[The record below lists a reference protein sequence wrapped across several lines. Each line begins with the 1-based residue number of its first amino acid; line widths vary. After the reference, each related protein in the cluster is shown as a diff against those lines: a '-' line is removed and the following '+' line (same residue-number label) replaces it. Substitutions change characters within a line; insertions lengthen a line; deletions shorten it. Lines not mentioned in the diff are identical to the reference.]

1 MNRLLYLA
9 ILSFILCR
17 DACSQSSAKPDF
29 LPDFHATVEFH
40 YRVLF
45 PDTNQGGK
53 IVAAPGIKRENL
65 PSTQLLPAKK
75 SRVLQGKVRDLSLV
89 FYVRLTRPDPAAPLF
104 LEVNV
109 IDPTTNRSI
118 QGFPTQ
124 QSINEGVAEFH
135 LSLSDEENRRATG
148 VIKNDPLALLAY
160 VNLVV
165 SLDALSK

>member
-1 MNRLLYLA
+1 
-9 ILSFILCR
+9 
-17 DACSQSSAKPDF
+17 
-29 LPDFHATVEFH
+29 
-40 YRVLF
+40 LF
-45 PDTNQGGK
+45 PDANQGGK